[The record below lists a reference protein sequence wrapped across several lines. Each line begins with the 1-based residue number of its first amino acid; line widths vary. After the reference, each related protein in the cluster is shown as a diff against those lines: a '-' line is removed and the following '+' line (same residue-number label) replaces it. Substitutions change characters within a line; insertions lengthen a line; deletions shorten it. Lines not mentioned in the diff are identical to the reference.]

1 MEPSAPPAFDWSA
14 IVAAGG
20 TILAALIAVGGVI
33 LTARQAVASVMAPIN
48 AKREDEKKEQAAT
61 AAALQHEAFVRFYIL
76 LHTAIQFPSKPLA
89 GRDERWRTAHLLSH
103 YKGDED
109 NSPEIRRVFD
119 FTARAWP
126 QIGRVDPAH
135 RKDLALMLA
144 RLETAAANFLNLFKR
159 SGAIIEKYNAAAR
172 SNPQREEFEAAM
184 IAFSGQFDSY
194 NQAIQ
199 VVTGRLYDY
208 FETLGLVH
216 LEIER
221 PAWT

>member
-1 MEPSAPPAFDWSA
+1 MDPAASPGFDWSA

-20 TILAALIAVGGVI
+20 TILAAIIAVGGVI
-33 LTARQAVASVMAPIN
+33 LTARQAVASVLAPIN
-48 AKREDEKKEQAAT
+48 AKREDEKEEQAAT

-76 LHTAIQFPSKPLA
+76 LHTAIQFPSRPLT
-89 GRDERWRTAHLLSH
+89 GRDERWRTALLLGH
-103 YKGDED
+103 YKVDED
-109 NSPEIRRVFD
+109 NSREIRRVFD

-126 QIGRVDPAH
+126 QIAQVAPAH

-144 RLETAAANFLNLFKR
+144 RLETAAANFLNLFSR
-159 SGAIIEKYNAAAR
+159 STPIIEKYNAAAR
-172 SNPQREEFEAAM
+172 GGQQREEFDTAM
-184 IAFSGQFDSY
+184 TAFSGQFDSY
-194 NQAIQ
+194 NEAIKI
-199 VVTGRLYDY
+199 VTGRLYDY